1 MNSALPLSRALSRQ
15 EFADLAR
22 DLLDVSR
29 ETFDLGTM
37 DRLDVYADT
46 LRTWQPRINLIS
58 NKSLDD
64 LWRRH
69 FLDSVQLA
77 KWVSPDLRVI
87 DLGSGAGFPGLVL
100 SIVTGAPVVLAES
113 DTRKC
118 AFLREIRRLTGAPA
132 EIAEGRIEDLDTGA
146 MTDGPFDIVVA
157 RALAP
162 LTDLLGLAAG
172 LMKPNGFCLFL
183 KGAQVDRELT
193 DASEFWNIQ
202 VEQHQS
208 LSDPDG
214 AVLKIGNLTRV

>member
-1 MNSALPLSRALSRQ
+1 MNSPLPLSRALSRQ

-22 DLLDVSR
+22 ERLDVSR
-29 ETFDLGTM
+29 ETFDLETM
-37 DRLDVYADT
+37 DRLDVYAET
-46 LRTWQPRINLIS
+46 LKTWQPRINLVS

-69 FLDSVQLA
+69 FLDSVQLT
-77 KWVSPDLRVI
+77 KWISPEMRVI
-87 DLGSGAGFPGLVL
+87 DLGSG
-100 SIVTGAPVVLAES
+100 
-113 DTRKC
+113 
-118 AFLREIRRLTGAPA
+118 
-132 EIAEGRIEDLDTGA
+132 
-146 MTDGPFDIVVA
+146 VVA

-162 LTDLLGLAAG
+162 VTDLLGHAAG
-172 LMKPNGFCLFL
+172 LMKPDGFCLFL
-183 KGAQVDRELT
+183 KGAQADRELT